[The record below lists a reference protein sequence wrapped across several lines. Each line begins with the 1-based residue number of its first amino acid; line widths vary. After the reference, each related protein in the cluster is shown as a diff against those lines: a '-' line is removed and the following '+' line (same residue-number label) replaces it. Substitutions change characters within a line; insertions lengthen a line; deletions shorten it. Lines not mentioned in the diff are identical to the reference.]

1 MTRSPG
7 KHLQMPSTPWGKKT
21 PGDSESESGRG
32 GVARAPSTQER
43 SGAGSTRGRSVQGRE
58 PSDESRRRAL
68 SPDEEG
74 QEEPHGAVRLHQPM
88 GARGKAGSIRREP
101 QGTGPNVNQRGA
113 NTQRSLD
120 ETDTSFNPGA
130 HAPIRPLFD
139 TDAEQLSL
147 ALHQLQ
153 CEVHRVA
160 VLHHNTRGG
169 PGFVHHPRPPPGQ
182 EQDALRCLRSKCLTE
197 NQAEYFNTNFAV
209 VYKIFMT
216 STIQCEMTFR
226 PYIQQVEGMCL
237 HSTRLM
243 SFQELFC
250 PSRGYIAS
258 H

>member
-1 MTRSPG
+1 MIKNDHGKKIAAAGTQPRTSKRAHRKPADDPGSRGAEGSWDPGPKTIERRAMTRSPG

-88 GARGKAGSIRREP
+88 GARGKAGSVRTKP
-101 QGTGPNVNQRGA
+101 QGTGPNVNQRGE

-153 CEVHRVA
+153 CKVQLVA
-160 VLHHNTRGG
+160 VLHHNTREAQGSCTT
-169 PGFVHHPRPPPGQ
+169 PDPP
-182 EQDALRCLRSKCLTE
+182 
-197 NQAEYFNTNFAV
+197 QAKN
-209 VYKIFMT
+209 KM
-216 STIQCEMTFR
+216 
-226 PYIQQVEGMCL
+226 PYG
-237 HSTRLM
+237 T
-243 SFQELFC
+243 
-250 PSRGYIAS
+250 
-258 H
+258 